1 MSSKYALVIGFYY
14 AFHRHRFV
22 LCAVRMPLKD
32 LDSIRDSQI
41 EAIDFHMKRVER
53 WILYLLDMAMQPS
66 RDNPL
71 EPPKEDVVNVNRI
84 SKAARQIT
92 EFLRNALAGFAQ
104 VCSQIRESY
113 NKVDSEVRRMLHE
126 AKTLH
131 LMTEK
136 ERPKTAS
143 RPKSPTSRQKSDHE
157 KVSSGKAL
165 RPLSAPA
172 ATCSSKVLSFFDD
185 KHFDEDNQF
194 EEVDGNAHVEA
205 GKSYGSD
212 FEDAV
217 SESKTKLSR
226 LNSRASVH
234 SVEDDI
240 AEEVEEKESR
250 QTDGIEE
257 DSGFNKSKSRSNND
271 SYEEDE
277 DHEDAKQ
284 EDEYVDDRVGDGDAQ
299 LQTDQGDHNGGKK
312 KKSKKGKKSRRVL
325 PSGTELRESLQL
337 AKVKDDKVAR
347 KQLLFKL
354 LDRASPPRSNN
365 AVGRPHTSP
374 PRTRSPP
381 PINNSSYQSD
391 FEFDSNLD
399 EQNDQPLPPIRMCF
413 HCYKEVTGKGVHV
426 PKLATSGK
434 ESWLVAHNDLSKT
447 NSRYPDHLR
456 KVEIGAEIFDLS
468 KTFLSK
474 LQASARN
481 VSQGEPV
488 FCTWECV
495 KKWALGH
502 CPLQHR
508 YQTDILINMAAGYL
522 VDV

>member
-1 MSSKYALVIGFYY
+1 
-14 AFHRHRFV
+14 
-22 LCAVRMPLKD
+22 MPLKD

-104 VCSQIRESY
+104 VCAQIRESY
-113 NKVDSEVRRMLHE
+113 NNADFEVRRMLLE

-136 ERPKTAS
+136 ERPKTAI
-143 RPKSPTSRQKSDHE
+143 RPKSPIRQKADQQ
-157 KVSSGKAL
+157 KVSSIAL

-172 ATCSSKVLSFFDD
+172 TTSVSKSLSFFEDRQHDTDD
-185 KHFDEDNQF
+185 NHG
-194 EEVDGNAHVEA
+194 EVDESAHVEA

-212 FEDAV
+212 FEDMV
-217 SESKTKLSR
+217 SDSKNNLSR
-226 LNSRASVH
+226 LNSRTSVQSVQ
-234 SVEDDI
+234 SVEDYIVED
-240 AEEVEEKESR
+240 VEEKESR
-250 QTDGIEE
+250 QIDGIEE
-257 DSGFNKSKSRSNND
+257 ESRGNRSKSRSNND
-271 SYEEDE
+271 SYGEDE
-277 DHEDAKQ
+277 DHQEAKQ
-284 EDEYVDDRVGDGDAQ
+284 QQEEYAKDEVGGFDDQNELMEDQADLKAS
-299 LQTDQGDHNGGKK
+299 KK
-312 KKSKKGKKSRRVL
+312 KKSKKGKRSRKVL
-325 PSGTELRESLQL
+325 PTGNELRENLQL

-354 LDRASPPRSNN
+354 LDRSNPPTNST
-365 AVGRPHTSP
+365 GRPYTSP

-381 PINNSSYQSD
+381 PISNTSYQRD

-399 EQNDQPLPPIRMCF
+399 EQDDKHNPLPPVRMCF
-413 HCYKEVTGKGVHV
+413 HCYKEIVGRGVHT
-426 PKLATSGK
+426 PKLTTSGK
-434 ESWLVAHNDLSKT
+434 ESWQVAQTDLSRT
-447 NSRYPDHLR
+447 NSRFPDHLR
-456 KVEIGAEIFDLS
+456 KIEIGAEIFDLS
-468 KTFLSK
+468 KTFLAK
-474 LQASARN
+474 LQASATN
-481 VSQGEPV
+481 VSQGEPA